1 MSEVSPIFKKNDDLD
16 KKNYRPV
23 SALPH
28 IPTVFEMIM
37 YIQIESFME
46 GKLSKLLTGFKKFI
60 ASDTV

>member
-23 SALPH
+23 SGLPH